1 MFEQFQV
8 KFFEIFTGS
17 NFYQEKTYLEYI
29 ANPQQND
36 EDNIVDSKIIE
47 PLLIQALGF
56 ELGNISKNQ
65 TNRESKDNTRPDFQ
79 VELSQGNIRCFLV
92 EDKNTAYNLSKPEPL
107 KQLSDYARSRGYQ
120 LGLVC
125 NGRLLLGWDLSNPNS
140 PNPILHLDIQEIVE
154 TYSESK
160 TGIEALN
167 THQIQSLKGL
177 FRRFHRSN
185 FEGIEKLIQD
195 ISKPESEWK
204 LSAYSQDK
212 HENFDELLINDLRE
226 SINLLEEDVLYQLD
240 LWFEEYDEFCQAKYL
255 PNGNGNGSSD
265 ADELETAPKIVIK
278 LRKEIL
284 NYFRAS
290 GAGLL
295 ELDDYSWAEEKL
307 IEFAD
312 NPQGSIQELWD
323 KFLQRRKKAE
333 TKQQAIKAQKNQN
346 AEIYEQLDLLSP
358 VSKVKQQELG
368 IKITPQAKITKLDD
382 KLVEKLKDYDRL
394 VLDWKAWEAQQR
406 LNYDHAIK
414 TNQYYTTWKNLITK
428 TVLQGS
434 DEAKLKSEF
443 ARQTAYVYVIRL
455 LIVRICEDKG
465 LINRKFSNG
474 GFKNWRENVI
484 PQYLD
489 LAEGAGMDYLLEMS
503 YRSAQNIYA
512 HFFSQEDLFNWYR
525 LSQNTLIK
533 ILHILNRFNLAE
545 IDSDIIG
552 VVYGRYVME
561 GKHEQGRY
569 FTPKNVVEYMLD
581 TLGYTSNNPE
591 IRDKTLLD
599 LAGGSGSFLV
609 HAARRLINSY
619 RNKQE
624 KIPIENIPLIIQQVK
639 NSLFCMD
646 INPFA
651 CYLAETN
658 LLIQVI
664 DLLKQAKDQG
674 RLPDCTI
681 DRFNVYN
688 TDSLLLPKREN
699 IRTPLLNPIL
709 NLELLIVDKIKTKS
723 EEFSEGFD
731 FVVGNPPY
739 VRADEPGM
747 ENYRREIKQTGR
759 FATLHEKW
767 DLFVPFVELS
777 CKLNKNN
784 GKIGLI
790 VSRGIQTNNYAELLR
805 NFVAENLKIIQV
817 DFFNNVRLF
826 TDAMVNNTIFFL
838 ENVKPESLT
847 QVKRVLHSNTLEQI
861 ELLEPLSQQNYQG
874 KVFRQFINT
883 QNLENVIDLEKICY
897 CSIGM
902 VLNADEKLGKGE
914 FKKDELIQ
922 LQSDLVH
929 SKKYIDGE
937 NIIRNFALNSIR
949 YLEWNT
955 SRVPGKIRRVTIPEL
970 YDFPKILFGM
980 TSYPTYDRGMSH
992 GDGFYVPHSVRV
1004 CIKWDTVF
1012 QIKRLANEPRQMY
1025 EFSKKQQRILGE
1037 GKGKKV
1043 KIYEYAQQQADFA
1056 KNFDLR
1062 YIVAILASDLGKRFL
1077 LENNRDENI
1086 MRVGSEGKPAKSSI
1100 YPDDLKEFPIKNI
1113 PFKQQKPLINCVDI
1127 LVEGNWEIY
1136 QYCQEGHQIKFDYA
1150 QKEPQIKID
1159 FLRVFEQLNIP
1170 TWSFLNSEPQRVEVI
1185 GDRHQPITKVKVNG
1199 DQLYLG
1205 KMPLLR
1211 SDSPLVLEYLKS
1223 YLPQFEQQGS
1233 TWTDLLS
1240 SGKIPKEDAGIEAIF
1255 AECDRL
1261 RETINRKIETL
1272 RQTYQELN
1280 QKVNQLYLV

>member
-204 LSAYSQDK
+204 LSAYSQDRN
-212 HENFDELLINDLRE
+212 ENFDELLINDLRE

-312 NPQGSIQELWD
+312 NPRGSIQQLGD
-323 KFLQRRKKAE
+323 KFLQRLKKAE
-333 TKQQAIKAQKNQN
+333 TKQQARKSQKNQN

-358 VSKVKQQELG
+358 LSEVKQQELG
-368 IKITPQAKITKLDD
+368 IKITPQAKITKLDP

-414 TNQYYTTWKNLITK
+414 THQYYTTWKNLITK

-489 LAEGAGMDYLLEMS
+489 LAEGAGMGYLLEMS

-552 VVYGRYVME
+552 MVYGRYVME

-747 ENYRREIKQTGR
+747 ENYRREIEQTGR
-759 FATLHEKW
+759 FETLHEKW

-777 CKLNKNN
+777 CKLTKNN

-790 VSRGIQTNNYAELLR
+790 VSRAIQTNNYAELLR
-805 NFVAENLKIIQV
+805 NFMAENLKIIQV

-861 ELLEPLSQQNYQG
+861 EPLEPLSQQNYQG
-874 KVFRQFINT
+874 QVFRQFINT

-897 CSIGM
+897 CTKAM
-902 VLNADEKLGKGE
+902 VLHSESGL
-914 FKKDELIQ
+914 FKKD
-922 LQSDLVH
+922 DLLSLSSSKEH
-929 SKKYIDGE
+929 TKKYIDGE
-937 NIIRNFALNSIR
+937 NIIRNFAIDKIR
-949 YLEWNT
+949 YLEWGT
-955 SRVPGKIRRVTIPEL
+955 ERVPSQVSRATIPEL
-970 YDFPKILFGM
+970 YDYPKILFGM
-980 TSYPTYDRGMSH
+980 TSYPTYDRGLSH
-992 GDGFYVPHSVRV
+992 GDGFYIPDSVRF

-1037 GKGKKV
+1037 GKGKKL
-1043 KIYEYAQQQADFA
+1043 KFMSMLNNKPI
-1056 KNFDLR
+1056 
-1062 YIVAILASDLGKRFL
+1062 FL
-1077 LENNRDENI
+1077 
-1086 MRVGSEGKPAKSSI
+1086 KT
-1100 YPDDLKEFPIKNI
+1100 
-1113 PFKQQKPLINCVDI
+1113 LISDI
-1127 LVEGNWEIY
+1127 L
-1136 QYCQEGHQIKFDYA
+1136 
-1150 QKEPQIKID
+1150 
-1159 FLRVFEQLNIP
+1159 
-1170 TWSFLNSEPQRVEVI
+1170 
-1185 GDRHQPITKVKVNG
+1185 
-1199 DQLYLG
+1199 
-1205 KMPLLR
+1205 
-1211 SDSPLVLEYLKS
+1211 
-1223 YLPQFEQQGS
+1223 
-1233 TWTDLLS
+1233 LLS
-1240 SGKIPKEDAGIEAIF
+1240 LLLILGNG
-1255 AECDRL
+1255 
-1261 RETINRKIETL
+1261 
-1272 RQTYQELN
+1272 Y
-1280 QKVNQLYLV
+1280 Y